1 MQTQE
6 AEKADHG
13 RCVFHSEVAKVEPQP
28 GTPAGRGPPSARS
41 SSSTE
46 HGVGVEKR
54 DLTDTTF
61 DKVELD

>member
-1 MQTQE
+1 MAGASSIQKP
-6 AEKADHG
+6 KA
-13 RCVFHSEVAKVEPQP
+13 EPQP
-28 GTPAGRGPPSARS
+28 GTPAGRGPSSARS

-61 DKVELD
+61 DEVELD